1 MHAPPTPSRSA
12 AIRNTAVVAL
22 FVSCV
27 LFTLWS
33 LLQGGLLGVFFS
45 RDLTPADK
53 LAQLRAD
60 FDALGTAAPLAYVFV
75 VVVEVVLAPLPG
87 ALLYAPGGVIFG
99 GFWGGLLSLVGNVV
113 GSAIACQLMR
123 IFGGRIADRLLR
135 KQSLRDLRE
144 RVADHGV
151 WVVLVLRINPLTSS
165 DLVSYAAGLTPMPT
179 WKLCLGTALGAGPL
193 CWIQSYTADRL
204 LTVFPTL
211 LYPLLALCG
220 VYTVVA
226 IVIVWRLLTRSGNET
241 KGTDKIDKQDTSGV

>member
-1 MHAPPTPSRSA
+1 MNAPPTPTRSA
-12 AIRNTAVVAL
+12 AIRNTVVVAL

-27 LFTLWS
+27 LFALWS
-33 LLQGGLLGVFFS
+33 LLHGGLLGVFFS

-53 LAQLRAD
+53 LSQLRSD
-60 FDALGTAAPLAYVFV
+60 FDALGAAAPFAYVFV
-75 VVVEVVLAPLPG
+75 VIVEVVLAPLPG

-99 GFWGGLLSLVGNVV
+99 GFWGGLLSLMGNVV

-123 IFGGRIADRLLR
+123 LFGGRLADGLLR
-135 KQSLRDLRE
+135 KQSLRELPE

-151 WVVLVLRINPLTSS
+151 WVILVLRINPLTSS

-179 WKLCLGTALGAGPL
+179 WKLCLGTALGVAPL
-193 CWIQSYTADRL
+193 CWIQSYAADQL

-220 VYTVVA
+220 VYAVVV
-226 IVIVWRLLTRSGNET
+226 IVILWRLLTRADNDTEGA
-241 KGTDKIDKQDTSGV
+241 DKIDEQDPSGV